1 MAVHAHSFLAPIH
14 VLDTGNDGLIS
25 VFLQTYIVGLNPT
38 LLFVIYQLV
47 ILLQAIRINL
57 LLDEYRM
64 FPQAG
69 YTAAMGYILL
79 TALVKDWS
87 AISSALMANFIL
99 IWLLMKIV
107 RLYNQ
112 QSPKTLLFNIGLIM
126 GVAMIA
132 YHPIA
137 IVIPILL
144 FSLAIMR
151 AFQLQE
157 WFVLLMGT
165 LLPFYFL
172 VSWLY
177 INDATTS
184 FITYLPKFY
193 LNKQLF
199 PIQNKQLIAGSIVF
213 TFSMLVGILYW
224 QQFNSRLV
232 IQMRKNWSVLLLT
245 LLIVA
250 FAPFIFWQAG
260 ISCFLLA
267 IVPAAA
273 FLGAAFSHP
282 KSLLFPNLL
291 FWLFIAIIVWNN
303 LLLIS

>member
-1 MAVHAHSFLAPIH
+1 MAVHAHLFFAPVQ
-14 VLDTGNDGLIS
+14 VLYTGNDGLIS
-25 VFLQTYIVGLNPT
+25 VFIKTYLVDLNPT

-47 ILLQAIRINL
+47 VLLQAVRINSM
-57 LLDEYRM
+57 LDEYRM

-69 YTAAMGYILL
+69 YTAAMGYVLL
-79 TALVKDWS
+79 TALFKDWS
-87 AISSALMANFIL
+87 TISSALMANFIL
-99 IWLLMKIV
+99 IWLFMKVV

-126 GVAMIA
+126 GMAIIA

-137 IVIPILL
+137 IMIPILL

-177 INDATTS
+177 INDSTSS

-193 LNKQLF
+193 LNKHLF
-199 PIQNKQLIAGSIVF
+199 PIHNKQLITGSIVF
-213 TFSMLVGILYW
+213 AFSVLIGIFYW

-245 LLIVA
+245 LLIVVL
-250 FAPFIFWQAG
+250 APFIFWQAG
-260 ISCFLLA
+260 ISCFLLT

-291 FWLFIAIIVWNN
+291 FWLLVAIIVWNN